1 MAKFGDRLKFLRE
14 RKGVSQQEVADL
26 LEVNKQTISG
36 YERNVRRP
44 SGENAMEVY
53 ETLAD
58 YFNVD
63 LMYLLGKTDI
73 VVRLNG
79 SGSDPED
86 ADIALE
92 VTSEELELIKAYRRL
107 DAYGQKLTRMAA
119 HLEE

>member
-26 LEVNKQTISG
+26 LDVNKQTISG

-63 LMYLLGKTDI
+63 LMYLLGQTDI

>member
-26 LEVNKQTISG
+26 LGVHKQTISG
-36 YERNVRRP
+36 YERNERRP

-63 LMYLLGKTDI
+63 LMYLLGQTDI

-79 SGSDPED
+79 SGSDPDD